1 MDKFITMKRCL
12 TLIFLIIISCNNRR
26 DYNAYLTDDNAK
38 IWYVESTD
46 RDSFNNGYTLW
57 YFNNDNDFL
66 RYSYNSKT
74 KILELLD
81 NGDKID
87 SNKFILTGEDSIS
100 LNNSKLPILKLSK
113 DEFILEDINSDSSIP
128 SDTIFLKIYKMDNK
142 IFTESYGRL
151 LNRIDSLNSN
161 IDKIL

>member
-1 MDKFITMKRCL
+1 MKRCL
-12 TLIFLIIISCNNRR
+12 ALISIIIISCNNTLQ
-26 DYNAYLTDDNAK
+26 DNSTYYLADNNAK
-38 IWYVESTD
+38 IWCIEATD

-87 SNKFILTGEDSIS
+87 SNKFILSGDDSIF
-100 LNNSKLPILKLSK
+100 LNDSKLPILKLSK
-113 DEFILEDINSDSSIP
+113 DEFILEDIKSDSPIP
-128 SDTIFLKIYKMDNK
+128 SDTIVLKNYKMDNK